1 MKVITKCVI
10 DMKTLQVVEEES
22 FRYKG
27 PIAKC
32 GPVGGGGS
40 SSGQSDWPEYMKDFH
55 TSLLDNAGGDLPLST
70 SMVDV
75 MEVALAGSPW
85 IGELPY
91 DPDVELAAMLASVT
105 NLQTL
110 VTLLSSGTGL
120 DALIIDVLS
129 DARIDDAVDEY
140 SLDLSAIVT
149 ADVLPRFE
157 AGMRN
162 INAVVSSA
170 FVIGRANIEESRLR
184 EVSKFSANLHMKAFG
199 DDALRLIALKLE
211 GQKTASHMIIEANRL
226 KIVAKKEETDTGH
239 TIDEADAT
247 WDLNVFNHAGNLLA
261 SIGSGVMGSPK
272 KSPLSS
278 AIGGAM
284 TGAAAGFMVGG
295 PTGAVIGGAAG
306 AAAAFLE

>member
-10 DMKTLQVVEEES
+10 DMSTLQVIEEKS
-22 FRYKG
+22 FQYS
-27 PIAKC
+27 
-32 GPVGGGGS
+32 GPVAQCGSGGGGGS
-40 SSGQSDWPEYMKDFH
+40 SGKVDWPQYLKAFQE
-55 TSLLDNAGGDLPLST
+55 SLLDNAGVDLPIST

-75 MEVALAGSPW
+75 MEVAFAGSPW
-85 IGELPY
+85 TGELPY
-91 DPDVELAAMLASVT
+91 DPDTEAAAMLASSA

-110 VTLLSSGTGL
+110 VDLLSAGTGL
-120 DALIIDVLS
+120 DALIADILS
-129 DARIDDAVDEY
+129 DVRIDNAVTEY
-140 SLDLSAIVT
+140 SDDLSAIVV

-157 AGMRN
+157 AGMRD

-170 FVIGRANIEESRLR
+170 FVIGRANIEEARLR
-184 EVSKFSANLHMKAFG
+184 EVGKFSAGLHAKAFG

-211 GQKTASHMIIEANRL
+211 SQKFASHMIIEANRL

-247 WDLNVFNHAGNLLA
+247 WDLNVFQYAGNLMA
-261 SIGSGVMGSPK
+261 AIGGGVSGKPK
-272 KSPLSS
+272 KSMISS
-278 AIGGAM
+278 ALGGAM